1 MPILK
6 FNGTTEEQIKEY
18 SKKINELVDLITAKP
33 ETILMMNNNRNIY
46 AAENTNK
53 RVYVEVDWLARPEE
67 ARIALVKHLTDF
79 FGGDGITVSVKFA
92 EINKN
97 LYVNN
102 NRMG

>member
-6 FNGTTEEQIKEY
+6 FNGASEEQVKQY
-18 SKKINELVDLITAKP
+18 AKKIDELVDLIVAKP
-33 ETILMMNNNRNIY
+33 EAILMINNNNNVY
-46 AAENTNK
+46 VAENTNK

-79 FGGDGITVSVKFA
+79 FGGDGITVSVKFT

>member
-6 FNGTTEEQIKEY
+6 FNGASEEQVKQY
-18 SKKINELVDLITAKP
+18 AKKIEELVDLIVAKP
-33 ETILMMNNNRNIY
+33 EAILMINNNNNVY
-46 AAENTNK
+46 VAENTNK

-79 FGGDGITVSVKFA
+79 FGGDGITVSVKFT

>member
-6 FNGTTEEQIKEY
+6 FNGASEEQVKQY
-18 SKKINELVDLITAKP
+18 AKKIDELVDLIIAKP
-33 ETILMMNNNRNIY
+33 EAILMINNNNDVY
-46 AAENTNK
+46 VAENTNK

-67 ARIALVKHLTDF
+67 ARTALVKHLTDF
-79 FGGDGITVSVKFA
+79 FGGDGITVSVKFT